1 MENENK
7 TKDIIVTILKV
18 VAIIFLVCII
28 VLNIIILFKEE
39 PMTIIKE
46 TTTEKTTNNSYN
58 FWEQEITFCWPHTV
72 TRSLVPSI
80 IVNIVI
86 LICAIVE
93 IIIPISNKK
102 IKAFIITLTLIIVIV
117 SLFIPVV
124 NSYQTYDNKRLTYL
138 KSYSIITYY
147 FGKI

>member
-28 VLNIIILFKEE
+28 VLNIIILFTEE
-39 PMTIIKE
+39 PMTTIKE
-46 TTTEKTTNNSYN
+46 TTTEKTTNNSYK
-58 FWEQEITFCWPHTV
+58 FWEQEITFCWPSTV
-72 TRSLVPSI
+72 TRYLIPSI
-80 IVNIVI
+80 IANIAI
-86 LICAIVE
+86 SICAIVG
-93 IIIPISNKK
+93 IIIPIASKK
-102 IKAFIITLTLIIVIV
+102 IKILIVTLTLVAVIV
-117 SLFIPVV
+117 SLFIPVS

-147 FGKI
+147 LDKI